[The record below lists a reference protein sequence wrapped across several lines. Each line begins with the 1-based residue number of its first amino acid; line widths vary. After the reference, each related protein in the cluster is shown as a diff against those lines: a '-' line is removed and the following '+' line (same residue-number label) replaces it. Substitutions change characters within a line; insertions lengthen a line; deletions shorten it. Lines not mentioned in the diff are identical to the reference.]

1 MEVVA
6 KKDFLHDQL
15 GRVRK
20 GQKLTVNE
28 RQLKQLKDFGWIEIP
43 TELYQTKVTTDHPS
57 SAPGAAPLSS
67 ASPVAQA
74 SPQTTAP
81 ESKRGRGRPRKS
93 GE

>member
-20 GQKLTVNE
+20 GQKITVNE
-28 RQLKQLKDFGWIEIP
+28 RQLRQLKDFGWVDIP
-43 TELYQTKVTTDHPS
+43 TDLYETKVTTDHPS
-57 SAPGAAPLSS
+57 LGRGEAQPSSVSQAAP
-67 ASPVAQA
+67 V
-74 SPQTTAP
+74 SPQTTAEP
-81 ESKRGRGRPRKS
+81 SKRGRGRPRKS

>member
-28 RQLKQLKDFGWIEIP
+28 RQLKQLKQFGWVDMP
-43 TELYQTKVTTDHPS
+43 VELYETKVTTDHPS
-57 SAPGAAPLSS
+57 LAPGAAPLSS
-67 ASPVAQA
+67 ASPVALA